1 MLQGFARCHFKKFLK
16 RPRLHKN
23 QAVNLQIKP
32 HRYVQ
37 RLFNLFL
44 VCSMLLS
51 INSFAQ
57 KQAQPLKPLQGRV
70 NELLLPLKD
79 STIRQTSFVPASG
92 FNASSPAISPR
103 FYVSQLGFVCRKEWQ
118 FQKATGLPLR
128 IRVGSLDYVNKLE
141 GKR

>member
-1 MLQGFARCHFKKFLK
+1 MLLQGFVRCHFKKNLK

-32 HRYVQ
+32 HSCVQ
-37 RLFNLFL
+37 RLFKLFL
-44 VCSMLLS
+44 VSCMLLS

-57 KQAQPLKPLQGRV
+57 KQTQPLNQLQGRV

-79 STIRQTSFVPASG
+79 STIKQTSFVPQGG
-92 FNASSPAISPR
+92 FNAVSPR
-103 FYVSQLGFVCRKEWQ
+103 FYVSQIGFVCRKEWQ

-141 GKR
+141 GKH